1 MSTIN
6 ERVTRCRWIG
16 VLALWLATPAVAT
29 EDYRAQVDAYVA
41 EARQANLALRGAGQ
55 ALRGAEADLVAAE
68 ARWRPTVTLSSR
80 YSRAEGGRVEEL
92 PVGDLVNPAYSA
104 LNELLVAQG
113 QPPRFGA
120 IPNQTLA
127 FLRER
132 EQDSRLSLTQPLYAP
147 AINAG
152 QVAAAAGVAAA
163 GAVEDALAS
172 SLERDVEVAYLRWLQ
187 AREALAIV
195 EASRE
200 LLLENLRVNRVLEAN
215 GKLTRDQVLRAEA
228 EVLAIEQE
236 ALTAGNAIAQARS
249 LFNTLLN
256 RPLDAEISAAAV
268 PDPDAEV
275 RRRLGALAEADAADL
290 TPRAQQARAELAAF
304 AGRVRAAEAGVAAE
318 RAARQP
324 TLAFALDAG
333 IQGED
338 YGFGS
343 GANYAVASLVLDW
356 RLADFGQTRGAI
368 DSAAARLEQER
379 LAREDLAERIALE
392 VRLAADGLK
401 TARAS
406 LATAAARQVA
416 AAEGFRIAARKRDVG
431 AIPQVEYLDART
443 TLTAAELNLN
453 LTRFAVLVRLA
464 ELQAA
469 LGRGGAGAP

>member
-1 MSTIN
+1 MSTTN
-6 ERVTRCRWIG
+6 KRVTMCRWIG
-16 VLALWLATPAVAT
+16 VLAIWLAAPVAAS
-29 EDYRAQVDAYVA
+29 EAYRAQVGAYVA

-55 ALRGAEADLVAAE
+55 AVRGAEADLVAAE
-68 ARWRPTVTLSSR
+68 ARWRPTVTLSAR
-80 YSRAEGGRVEEL
+80 YSRAEGGRIEAL

-147 AINAG
+147 AIGAG
-152 QVAAAAGVAAA
+152 RAAAAAGVVAA
-163 GAVEDALAS
+163 GAVEDALATTLS
-172 SLERDVEVAYLRWLQ
+172 RDVEVAYLSWLQ

-236 ALTAGNAIAQARS
+236 ALGAGNAIAQARS

-256 RPLDAEISAAAV
+256 RPLDADIVAAEV
-268 PDPDAEV
+268 PEPDAEV
-275 RRRLGALAEADAADL
+275 RRRLGALADADAGELAPL
-290 TPRAQQARAELAAF
+290 ARRARAELAAF
-304 AGRVRAAEAGVAAE
+304 GGRVRAAEAGVEAE

-324 TLAFALDAG
+324 TLGFALDAG

-368 DSAAARLEQER
+368 DRASARLEQER

-416 AAEGFRIAARKRDVG
+416 AAEGFRIAARKRDAG

-469 LGRGGAGAP
+469 LGRGGDRGL

>member
-1 MSTIN
+1 MSTTK
-6 ERVTRCRWIG
+6 ERVTMCRWIS
-16 VLALWLATPAVAT
+16 VLALWLAAPVAAS
-29 EDYRAQVDAYVA
+29 EEYRAQIRAYVS

-55 ALRGAEADLVAAE
+55 AVRGAEADLAAAE
-68 ARWRPTVTLSSR
+68 ARWRPTVSLSAR

-104 LNELLVAQG
+104 LNELLAAQG

-147 AINAG
+147 AIGAG
-152 QVAAAAGVAAA
+152 RAAAAAGVVAA
-163 GAVEDALAS
+163 GAVEDALATT
-172 SLERDVEVAYLRWLQ
+172 LERDVEVAYLRWLQ

-236 ALTAGNAIAQARS
+236 ALTAGNAISQARS

-256 RPLDAEISAAAV
+256 RPLDAGITAAAM
-268 PDPDAEV
+268 PDPDEEV
-275 RRRLGALAEADAADL
+275 QRRLGALADADAADL
-290 TPRAQQARAELAAF
+290 TPLAGQARAELTAF
-304 AGRVRAAEAGVAAE
+304 DGRVRAAQAGVVAE

-343 GANYAVASLVLDW
+343 GTNYAVASLVLDW

-469 LGRGGAGAP
+469 LGRVGDREL